1 VDRRSSRLS
10 FVRAVPAAL
19 LLALV
24 VPGVAQADATISVT
38 GTAPHQTLT
47 YTVDDALDHTT
58 MPLIMS
64 GDLRI
69 DDNVGIASGCAPVGG
84 MFDCGPA
91 ADFERIVFAF
101 GDGDDHL
108 DLLQWDMSI
117 AVLANGGGG
126 DDVLEGGVVGDE
138 LTGGPGDDE
147 LYGADGDDVLTGG
160 EGNDYLSGGP
170 GVDHFDGGEGDD
182 HLSTV
187 DTPAAAD
194 LSISCGAGDDVV
206 LDYDDA
212 DGIDADC
219 ETTDPPLFDGALGIT
234 GTAWAGQ
241 LLGLSLPTNLG
252 GDGEAGFQWERCDA
266 TGSACHDIDGAGD
279 ATYTLTAADLGSRVR
294 ARYWIVNALG
304 YDSIESGATGTV
316 RAGPMPPTHHP
327 APTHQSL
334 APPRPPA
341 APAQRLVLGPF
352 RAGRKPSLIMR
363 KGRPVIDTGRSIRCP
378 RAFGLY
384 PCQLSAT
391 ARPSG
396 RSGLVRGRPAIAGAI
411 QAQIASGTWSK
422 VMVPL
427 NRRAYRLLRAHR
439 RLTLSVTTRLTRS
452 LGYTPARA
460 TFAITVKAPAR
471 RKG

>member
-1 VDRRSSRLS
+1 VDRRSSKLS

-19 LLALV
+19 LLALA
-24 VPGVAQADATISVT
+24 VPGVAQADATLSVT

-84 MFDCGPA
+84 NFDCGPA

-194 LSISCGAGDDVV
+194 LSISCGAGDDV
-206 LDYDDA
+206 A
-212 DGIDADC
+212 W
-219 ETTDPPLFDGALGIT
+219 TTTTP
-234 GTAWAGQ
+234 
-241 LLGLSLPTNLG
+241 
-252 GDGEAGFQWERCDA
+252 
-266 TGSACHDIDGAGD
+266 TGS
-279 ATYTLTAADLGSRVR
+279 TRTARRPTRRCSTARSGSPVPRGR
-294 ARYWIVNALG
+294 A
-304 YDSIESGATGTV
+304 SSSG
-316 RAGPMPPTHHP
+316 
-327 APTHQSL
+327 S
-334 APPRPPA
+334 
-341 APAQRLVLGPF
+341 
-352 RAGRKPSLIMR
+352 
-363 KGRPVIDTGRSIRCP
+363 RCP
-378 RAFGLY
+378 RT
-384 PCQLSAT
+384 SA
-391 ARPSG
+391 AMAKPASSG
-396 RSGLVRGRPAIAGAI
+396 SAATLRVAPATTSMAPA
-411 QAQIASGTWSK
+411 T
-422 VMVPL
+422 
-427 NRRAYRLLRAHR
+427 RR
-439 RLTLSVTTRLTRS
+439 TRS
-452 LGYTPARA
+452 QQPTWARGCVR
-460 TFAITVKAPAR
+460 AI
-471 RKG
+471 GS